1 MKSRPSASTKP
12 YYKCLS
18 CPRFRQLCGGIPTR
32 DMTLQEWCEYI
43 CDVMDTFKL
52 TVAFVAQ
59 KSEMSSKTVEKIRAL
74 NCDQDIMRGT
84 ARRIELVVLG
94 PAGEHTCY
102 IDYNDVTL
110 TQKVAELEA
119 KLKYW
124 RDENERKSKIIDKL
138 L

>member
-1 MKSRPSASTKP
+1 
-12 YYKCLS
+12 
-18 CPRFRQLCGGIPTR
+18 
-32 DMTLQEWCEYI
+32 
-43 CDVMDTFKL
+43 MDTFKL

-102 IDYNDVTL
+102 IDYKDATL

>member
-74 NCDQDIMRGT
+74 NCEQDIMRGT

-102 IDYNDVTL
+102 IDYKDATL

-124 RDENERKSKIIDKL
+124 REENERKSKIIDKL

>member
-74 NCDQDIMRGT
+74 NCEQDIMRGT

-102 IDYNDVTL
+102 IDYKDATL